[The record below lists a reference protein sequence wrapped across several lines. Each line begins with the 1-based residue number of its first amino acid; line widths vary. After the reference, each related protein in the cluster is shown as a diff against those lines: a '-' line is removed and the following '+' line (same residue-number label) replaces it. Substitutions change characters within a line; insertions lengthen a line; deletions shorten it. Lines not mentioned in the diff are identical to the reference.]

1 MATATPNPSLERKTP
16 SAGVV
21 VPLCPPGQTASI
33 SSTDHPADSAQEPS
47 RRNTFEAL
55 LAFLALHEQVRRRK
69 TLEAHRTG
77 DDAAVPE
84 PQLEEGEQFTL
95 DEVLQLVAD
104 RAVAITGADGLAIA
118 LAENNEIVLR
128 AAAGTVRPD
137 LGARI
142 DRDSAF
148 SGACF
153 RTAQIVS
160 CDDTETDARVNLQAC
175 RRLGARSMVAVPL
188 CGRGRG
194 IGVLQAF
201 SAQPFGFNDSD
212 VRNLSQLAELVLGA
226 LTPEDEDRFAESA
239 QVAATKLEAAPSKA
253 EAVPVAEPERPAEG
267 PDSVTG
273 RPGMLVLLV
282 CIVIASALAGGVWW
296 KLKPS
301 QLANK
306 MVRTEKMA
314 PKPMGAAAKDA
325 AAAPSA
331 GTAANPA
338 NINPGATSDGSQAA
352 NSPAKPRELSKFP
365 MVTGIQHWSSADSS
379 TVVLNLE
386 DQVQYE
392 AHRLANPDRIY
403 FDLHDTQLAPNL
415 ALKSIEVGDAL
426 IKRIRAA
433 QPVTGMTRIVLETK
447 TNTDFSVSLE
457 PNPYRLVVEVRKV
470 WASPKGAVNRF
481 PNATEAEK
489 NKLPILV
496 PPPTQEDVQLQRRVP
511 KMRIVVD
518 AGHGGRDRGTVGRDG
533 LLEKDL
539 VLEIGQRLGKLL
551 EGRLGMDVI
560 YTRQDDSYIPL
571 DERASIANQAQADL
585 FVSVHANYSDLPSAR
600 GVETYYTNFFIVPAS
615 KDVDMRPG
623 AGARNAATASLSP
636 AELQERVEQS
646 RRLAESVQRSLYGTL
661 SAQNP
666 GLRDRGV
673 KEASFVVLTE
683 SVVPGILAE
692 VSFVSSPTDEQK
704 LRSDGYREQ
713 VAEALYKGIARY
725 AGSSHGIKVASARR

>member
-1 MATATPNPSLERKTP
+1 MATATNPSHEGKIPPT
-16 SAGVV
+16 GVV
-21 VPLCPPGQTASI
+21 VPLCPPGQTA
-33 SSTDHPADSAQEPS
+33 PADSQQEPS
-47 RRNTFEAL
+47 QRNTLQAL
-55 LAFLALHEQVRRRK
+55 LAFSALHEQVRRRK
-69 TLEAHRTG
+69 TLETRRTG
-77 DDAAVPE
+77 DDGAVPE
-84 PQLEEGEQFTL
+84 AEFEKREQFTL
-95 DEVLQLVAD
+95 DEVLQLVAA

-128 AAAGTVRPD
+128 AAVGTVRPD

-153 RTAQIVS
+153 LTARIVS
-160 CDDTETDARVNLQAC
+160 CDDTETDARVNRQTC

-188 CGRGRG
+188 RGRTRG

-212 VRNLSQLAELVLGA
+212 VRKLSLLAELALGA
-226 LTPEDEDRFAESA
+226 LTPEDEYRLAESA
-239 QVAATKLEAAPSKA
+239 QVAATKLESAPSEP
-253 EAVPVAEPERPAEG
+253 EAVPDAEPEMPAEE
-267 PDSVTG
+267 PDRVSRRT
-273 RPGMLVLLV
+273 GMLVLLV
-282 CIVIASALAGGVWW
+282 SIVIASALAGGVWR

-306 MVRTEKMA
+306 MVQTEDMA
-314 PKPMGAAAKDA
+314 SKPMGTAAQDA
-325 AAAPSA
+325 PAAPSA
-331 GTAANPA
+331 GTAASPA
-338 NINPGATSDGSQAA
+338 HINPGATSNGSQAA
-352 NSPAKPRELSKFP
+352 NLPAKPRELSKFP

-379 TVVLNLE
+379 TVALNLE

-403 FDLHDTQLAPNL
+403 FDLHDTQLASNL
-415 ALKSIEVGDAL
+415 AWKSIEVGDAL
-426 IKRIRAA
+426 VERIRVA

-447 TNTDFSVSLE
+447 ARTDFSVSLE
-457 PNPYRLVVEVRKV
+457 PNPYRLVVEVRKAG
-470 WASPKGAVNRF
+470 ASPKGAVNWF
-481 PNATEAEK
+481 PNAIAEI
-489 NKLPILV
+489 NKRPIVV
-496 PPPTQEDVQLQRRVP
+496 PPVQLLPPSQQDLQLQRRVS

-551 EGRLGMDVI
+551 EDLGMQVI
-560 YTRQDDSYIPL
+560 YTRRDDSYISL

-585 FVSVHANYSDLPSAR
+585 FVSVHANSSDLSSAR
-600 GVETYYTNFFIVPAS
+600 GVETYYTHLFIVPAS

-623 AGARNAATASLSP
+623 AGGAMNAVTTPLSP
-636 AELQERVEQS
+636 ADLQERVEQS
-646 RRLAESVQRSLYGTL
+646 RRLAESVQRSLYRTL

-666 GLRDRGV
+666 GLRDRGIR
-673 KEASFVVLTE
+673 EASFVVLTE
-683 SVVPGILAE
+683 TAMPGILAE

-713 VAEALYKGIARY
+713 VAEALYQGIARY
-725 AGSSHGIKVASARR
+725 AAGSHGIKVASAQR

>member
-1 MATATPNPSLERKTP
+1 MYRLNCVLGLGMATATTNPSLEGKTP

-21 VPLCPPGQTASI
+21 VPLCPPGQTASS
-33 SSTDHPADSAQEPS
+33 SSTGHPADCQQEPS
-47 RRNTFEAL
+47 QRNTLQAL

-69 TLEAHRTG
+69 TLETRRIG
-77 DDAAVPE
+77 DDGAVPE
-84 PQLEEGEQFTL
+84 ADLEEGEQFTL

-104 RAVAITGADGLAIA
+104 RALAITGADGLAIA
-118 LAENNEIVLR
+118 LAENNEVVLR

-188 CGRGRG
+188 CGRRRG

-212 VRNLSQLAELVLGA
+212 VRNLSLLAELVVGA

-239 QVAATKLEAAPSKA
+239 QVAATKLEAASPTPETVPTAIVPAQVDWLELTQAVLVIARKLLEEVTSTEDEVTPPPTAAILHEPALEPEETSSESEPTVATEASAEPDEDRFTETAPVAATKLEAAPSEA
-253 EAVPVAEPERPAEG
+253 EAVPVAELEMPVEE
-267 PDSVTG
+267 PDSVTR

-314 PKPMGAAAKDA
+314 PKLMGTAAKDA
-325 AAAPSA
+325 PAAPSA

-338 NINPGATSDGSQAA
+338 NINPGATSNGSQAT

-403 FDLHDTQLAPNL
+403 FDLHDTQLASNL
-415 ALKSIEVGDAL
+415 AWKSIEVGDAL
-426 IKRIRAA
+426 LKRIRVA

-447 TNTDFSVSLE
+447 ANTDFSVSLE

-470 WASPKGAVNRF
+470 GASPKGAVNRF
-481 PNATEAEK
+481 PKATVAEK

-496 PPPTQEDVQLQRRVP
+496 PPPTQEDVQQRRVP

-518 AGHGGRDRGTVGRDG
+518 AGHGGRDWGTVGRDG

-539 VLEIGQRLGKLL
+539 VLEI
-551 EGRLGMDVI
+551 V
-560 YTRQDDSYIPL
+560 
-571 DERASIANQAQADL
+571 
-585 FVSVHANYSDLPSAR
+585 
-600 GVETYYTNFFIVPAS
+600 
-615 KDVDMRPG
+615 
-623 AGARNAATASLSP
+623 
-636 AELQERVEQS
+636 
-646 RRLAESVQRSLYGTL
+646 
-661 SAQNP
+661 
-666 GLRDRGV
+666 
-673 KEASFVVLTE
+673 
-683 SVVPGILAE
+683 
-692 VSFVSSPTDEQK
+692 
-704 LRSDGYREQ
+704 
-713 VAEALYKGIARY
+713 
-725 AGSSHGIKVASARR
+725 ARRSIGNGRNLHAAG

>member
-1 MATATPNPSLERKTP
+1 MATATNPSHEGKIPFT
-16 SAGVV
+16 GVE
-21 VPLCPPGQTASI
+21 VPLCPPGQTA
-33 SSTDHPADSAQEPS
+33 PADSQQEPS
-47 RRNTFEAL
+47 QRNTLQAL
-55 LAFLALHEQVRRRK
+55 LAFSALHEQVRRRK
-69 TLEAHRTG
+69 TLETRRTG
-77 DDAAVPE
+77 DDGVVPE
-84 PQLEEGEQFTL
+84 AELEKREQFTL
-95 DEVLQLVAD
+95 DEVLQLIAA

-128 AAAGTVRPD
+128 AAVGTVRPD

-153 RTAQIVS
+153 LTARTVS
-160 CDDTETDARVNLQAC
+160 CDDTETDARVNRQTC

-188 CGRGRG
+188 RGRKRG

-212 VRNLSQLAELVLGA
+212 VRKLSLLAELARGA
-226 LTPEDEDRFAESA
+226 LTPEDEYRLAESA
-239 QVAATKLEAAPSKA
+239 QVAATKLEAAPSEP
-253 EAVPVAEPERPAEG
+253 EAVPVAEPEMPAEE
-267 PDSVTG
+267 PDRVSRRT
-273 RPGMLVLLV
+273 GMLVLLV
-282 CIVIASALAGGVWW
+282 SIVIASALAGGVWR

-306 MVRTEKMA
+306 MVRTEDMA
-314 PKPMGAAAKDA
+314 SKPMGTAAQDA
-325 AAAPSA
+325 PVAPSA
-331 GTAANPA
+331 GTAASPA
-338 NINPGATSDGSQAA
+338 NINPGATSNGSQAA
-352 NSPAKPRELSKFP
+352 NLPVKPRELSKFP

-379 TVVLNLE
+379 TVALNLE

-403 FDLHDTQLAPNL
+403 FDLHDTQLASNL
-415 ALKSIEVGDAL
+415 AWKSIEVGDAL
-426 IKRIRAA
+426 VERIRVA

-447 TNTDFSVSLE
+447 ARTDFSVSLE
-457 PNPYRLVVEVRKV
+457 PNPYRLVVEVRKAG
-470 WASPKGAVNRF
+470 ASPKGAVNWF
-481 PNATEAEK
+481 PNAIAEL
-489 NKLPILV
+489 NKRPIVV
-496 PPPTQEDVQLQRRVP
+496 PPIQLLPPSQQDLQPQRRVS

-551 EGRLGMDVI
+551 EDMGMQVV
-560 YTRQDDSYIPL
+560 YTRQDDRYISL

-600 GVETYYTNFFIVPAS
+600 GVETYYTHLFIVPAS

-623 AGARNAATASLSP
+623 AGGAMNAVTTPLSP
-636 AELQERVEQS
+636 ADLQERVEQS

-673 KEASFVVLTE
+673 REASFVVLTE
-683 SVVPGILAE
+683 SAMPGILAE

-713 VAEALYKGIARY
+713 VAEALYQGIARY
-725 AGSSHGIKVASARR
+725 AAGSHGIKVASAQR